1 VWGATN
7 IQVPGKYIAD
17 HVWSS
22 TAMDNQLGCA
32 AMLAALMRLDPSIK
46 PKRET
51 AIGADEEAIVVPPA
65 PSRTKSVGIGAS
77 IVVLVATVATWADA
91 HPWLIVGAV
100 AVAVVSVIVA
110 IRHMEK

>member
-22 TAMDNQLGCA
+22 TATDTQLGCA
-32 AMLAALMRLDPSIK
+32 AMLAVLMRLDPSIK

-51 AIGADEEAIVVPPA
+51 AIGEPIPVPPIPP
-65 PSRTKSVGIGAS
+65 PSRTKSIGIGAG
-77 IVVLVATVATWADA
+77 IVAAVAAVATWADA
-91 HPWLIVGAV
+91 HPVLIVGAV
-100 AVAVVSVIVA
+100 LVAVLA
-110 IRHMEK
+110 IIFVLHRRE